1 MVKFCSAL
9 FPQREAHTSVI
20 KNTHTN
26 VQKKKQQHPQ
36 TAFTKT
42 YQTFATDEVRLT
54 TLTRASMYTRISFK
68 KVGC

>member
-1 MVKFCSAL
+1 MY
-9 FPQREAHTSVI
+9 R
-20 KNTHTN
+20 
-26 VQKKKQQHPQ
+26 KKKQQHPQ